1 MFYFIFF
8 CSDSDSGSSTDEDTK
23 PDLDDPDVQEAAAKI
38 QSAFKGMQARK
49 VVQNMKNT
57 KKEEKAAV
65 LLQSQFKGFLTRKN
79 IHIKTKDGDD
89 LPDLLAEDVKDAA
102 LKIQSAF
109 RGHKVRMVS
118 RKKTKPVANDS
129 DLPDLKDKDVQN
141 AATKIQAAFKGHKV
155 RRSKVEKGQRPKGVD
170 DSEELPDLNAKDVQN
185 AAMKIQSAFRGHQ
198 VRRVV
203 KKPVKEEM
211 PDLKDKGE

>member
-1 MFYFIFF
+1 MKTSYQKQLHYNVLLYFF

-79 IHIKTKDGDD
+79 INIKTKDGDD
-89 LPDLLAEDVKDAA
+89 LPDLLGLDHVISTGRQITNLVTNFENLVLLSFLTEAE
-102 LKIQSAF
+102 F
-109 RGHKVRMVS
+109 
-118 RKKTKPVANDS
+118 
-129 DLPDLKDKDVQN
+129 
-141 AATKIQAAFKGHKV
+141 
-155 RRSKVEKGQRPKGVD
+155 
-170 DSEELPDLNAKDVQN
+170 
-185 AAMKIQSAFRGHQ
+185 
-198 VRRVV
+198 
-203 KKPVKEEM
+203 
-211 PDLKDKGE
+211 

>member
-1 MFYFIFF
+1 MIP
-8 CSDSDSGSSTDEDTK
+8 T
-23 PDLDDPDVQEAAAKI
+23 
-38 QSAFKGMQARK
+38 
-49 VVQNMKNT
+49 
-57 KKEEKAAV
+57 
-65 LLQSQFKGFLTRKN
+65 
-79 IHIKTKDGDD
+79 
-89 LPDLLAEDVKDAA
+89 LAEDVKDAA

-109 RGHKVRMVS
+109 RGHKVRMVN
-118 RKKTKPVANDS
+118 RKKTPNVAHDS

-170 DSEELPDLNAKDVQN
+170 DQEELPDLNAKDVQN

-203 KKPVKEEM
+203 KKPLKEEM

>member
-1 MFYFIFF
+1 
-8 CSDSDSGSSTDEDTK
+8 
-23 PDLDDPDVQEAAAKI
+23 
-38 QSAFKGMQARK
+38 
-49 VVQNMKNT
+49 
-57 KKEEKAAV
+57 
-65 LLQSQFKGFLTRKN
+65 
-79 IHIKTKDGDD
+79 
-89 LPDLLAEDVKDAA
+89 
-102 LKIQSAF
+102 
-109 RGHKVRMVS
+109 MVN
-118 RKKTKPVANDS
+118 RKKTPVAHDS

>member
-1 MFYFIFF
+1 MKTSYQKQLHYNVLLYFFV

-79 IHIKTKDGDD
+79 INIKTKDGDD
-89 LPDLLAEDVKDAA
+89 LPDLLGLDHVISTGRQITNLVTNFENLVLLSFLTEAE
-102 LKIQSAF
+102 F
-109 RGHKVRMVS
+109 
-118 RKKTKPVANDS
+118 
-129 DLPDLKDKDVQN
+129 
-141 AATKIQAAFKGHKV
+141 
-155 RRSKVEKGQRPKGVD
+155 
-170 DSEELPDLNAKDVQN
+170 
-185 AAMKIQSAFRGHQ
+185 
-198 VRRVV
+198 
-203 KKPVKEEM
+203 
-211 PDLKDKGE
+211 

>member
-1 MFYFIFF
+1 MFYFIF

-65 LLQSQFKGFLTRKN
+65 LLQSQFKGFLTRRNVK
-79 IHIKTKDGDD
+79 IKTKDGDD

-109 RGHKVRMVS
+109 RGHKVRMVN
-118 RKKTKPVANDS
+118 RKKTPVAHNS

-155 RRSKVEKGQRPKGVD
+155 RRSNVEKGQRQRVD
-170 DSEELPDLNAKDVQN
+170 DEELPDLNAKDVQN

-198 VRRVV
+198 VRRV
-203 KKPVKEEM
+203 KKPLEEEM

>member
-1 MFYFIFF
+1 M
-8 CSDSDSGSSTDEDTK
+8 
-23 PDLDDPDVQEAAAKI
+23 
-38 QSAFKGMQARK
+38 
-49 VVQNMKNT
+49 
-57 KKEEKAAV
+57 
-65 LLQSQFKGFLTRKN
+65 
-79 IHIKTKDGDD
+79 IHT
-89 LPDLLAEDVKDAA
+89 LAEDVKDAA

-118 RKKTKPVANDS
+118 RKKTKPVAHDS

-155 RRSKVEKGQRPKGVD
+155 RRSKVEKGQRPKRVD
-170 DSEELPDLNAKDVQN
+170 DQEELPDLNAKDVQN

-203 KKPVKEEM
+203 KKPLKEEM